1 MIPAVEQIQNRIN
14 EIQSTFD
21 KLGFNK
27 VEEFKAPS
35 KPFSEYLNE
44 ASKTQET
51 SKLTESQNTNNSF
64 DIQTIL
70 ADNTQNNV
78 FENMT
83 KSNAQKL
90 NDILV
95 NAYTVDML
103 DNDSKLYSVSN
114 DNRLESYREK
124 SENFP
129 TKYDEI
135 IKEASDKYSVP
146 EPLIKALIKQ
156 ESNYNS
162 EAVSHKGAVGLMQL
176 MPATA
181 AELGTSEDKL
191 TDPYSN
197 IMTGTKYLS
206 EMLNRYDGRIDLGL
220 SAYNAGP
227 TLVDK
232 VNRIPNIDETQ
243 NYVKTIINYL
253 R

>member
-1 MIPAVEQIQNRIN
+1 MIPAVEKIQNRIN

-27 VEEFKAPS
+27 VENFQAPS

-51 SKLTESQNTNNSF
+51 SQLVESKNVNNSF
-64 DIQTIL
+64 NIKTAQVDNIQNSVF
-70 ADNTQNNV
+70 DNITR
-78 FENMT
+78 
-83 KSNAQKL
+83 SNAHRL

-114 DNRLESYREK
+114 DNRLDNYRDK

-129 TKYDEI
+129 TKYDDI

-176 MPATA
+176 MPTTA
-181 AELGTSEDKL
+181 AELGMSEDKL

-206 EMLNRYDGRIDLGL
+206 QMLNRYEGRIDLGL

-232 VNRIPNIDETQ
+232 LNRIPNIDETQ